1 MKYNQIIIKL
11 SEIMKMMNE
20 GRFIQSYNTIKYLIK
35 ELKDI
40 EQLGGVK

>member
-1 MKYNQIIIKL
+1 MEQQLLLKKL

-35 ELKDI
+35 EIKEAKDGTI
-40 EQLGGVK
+40 Y